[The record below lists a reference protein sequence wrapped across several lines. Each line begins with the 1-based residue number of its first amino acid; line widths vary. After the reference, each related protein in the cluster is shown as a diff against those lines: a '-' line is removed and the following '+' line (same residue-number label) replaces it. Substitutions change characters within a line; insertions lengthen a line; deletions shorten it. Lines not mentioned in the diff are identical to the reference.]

1 MDVSSGS
8 PVFRM
13 PSIEFLEQTST
24 TGLVSSKPTTTEIPP
39 SLVLSSQSEEG
50 VDYSREDLDFCHD
63 LSPPDTSKFSYLSA
77 NDMEVTYPVKTL
89 NNTSI
94 EDKL

>member
-8 PVFRM
+8 PIFRM
-13 PSIEFLEQTST
+13 PSIEFSEQTST
-24 TGLVSSKPTTTEIPP
+24 TGLMSSKPAIIEIPP
-39 SLVLSSQSEEG
+39 SLVLSSQPEEG
-50 VDYSREDLDFCHD
+50 VDYSREYLDFCHD
-63 LSPPDTSKFSYLSA
+63 LPPPDTSKFLCLSA
-77 NDMEVTYPVKTL
+77 NDMEVSYPVKTL